1 MFDLSIASDGRDAP
15 DSFLGK
21 VAVADRAGC
30 GRIWLANHLFQ
41 RDPIA
46 LAGAALQNSRRLP
59 VALMAMSPFTIHPA
73 QLAMTAATLDEL
85 YPDRVALCLGS
96 GAPADLGSVAID
108 NSKPLGALREAVR
121 LSRALLAGETV
132 SFDGEAFTV
141 RARRLV
147 NGARP
152 IPLILAASGPKML
165 EMAGTE
171 ADGVLISA
179 GTSVEFVGWS
189 LQHAANGARGRPLR
203 RVGLVYA
210 SVDEDPALAHR
221 RLRRILAI
229 TLRGPHH
236 TRNLE
241 QAGNVLDQE
250 RLRAAVAAE
259 DWAAATALISD
270 RIVETHA
277 ASGTPAQVAARLA
290 TYHAAG
296 LDEIVISGVA
306 DPEQLASII
315 QAAGLPARGKP

>member
-1 MFDLSIASDGRDAP
+1 LSELSIASDGRDGPAA
-15 DSFLGK
+15 FRGK
-21 VAVADRAGC
+21 VSVADRAGC
-30 GRIWLANHLFQ
+30 RRLWIANHLFQ

-46 LAGAALQNSRRLP
+46 LAGAALAGSALP
-59 VALMAMSPFTIHPA
+59 VALMAMSPFTVHPV
-73 QLAMTAATLDEL
+73 QLAMTAATLDEF
-85 YPDRVALCLGS
+85 YPGRLALCLGS
-96 GAPADLGSVAID
+96 GAPADLNSVAID
-108 NSKPLGALREAVR
+108 SSKPLAPLREAVR

-132 SFDGEAFTV
+132 TFEGETFKV
-141 RARRLV
+141 RARALV

-165 EMAGTE
+165 EMAGAE

-189 LQHAANGARGRPLR
+189 LAHVATGAGGRPLR

-210 SVDEDPALAHR
+210 SVDDDPARAHA

-241 QAGNVLDQE
+241 LAGNTLDQE
-250 RLRAAVAAE
+250 RLRAAVTAD
-259 DWAAATALISD
+259 DWAAATALITD
-270 RIVETHA
+270 RIVESHA
-277 ASGTPAQVAARLA
+277 ACGTPAQVAARLNA
-290 TYHAAG
+290 YHAAG

-306 DPEQLASII
+306 DPEQLAAII
-315 QAAGLPARGKP
+315 NAAGLPARGQP